1 MTASNHQIVVVGAGP
16 AGLAATL
23 ALRQA
28 GHEAICAGPPPE
40 PSAPDRR
47 TTALLEGSAQFLRRL
62 GVWDRLAPLAAP
74 LRTLRLIDRTGRLF
88 RAPDMQFEASET
100 GHDAFGYNVPN
111 IDLHRVL
118 LDALGESFLPTT
130 GVSGLVND
138 DGAAQLSL
146 GDGPALRADLVVG
159 ADGRQSFC
167 RERAGIG
174 VRRWSY
180 DQTAI
185 VCNFRHTRP
194 HHGACTEFHYPRGPF
209 TVVPLPGEASSLV
222 WVERPERSKR
232 LAAMND
238 EEFTGEVAARLDGL
252 LGDIV
257 ETGARG
263 AFPLSGLVAR
273 KLTDARLA
281 LVGEAAHVM
290 PPIGAQGL
298 NLGFRDAADL
308 ADCTAG
314 AADPGDP
321 KVLAAY
327 EARRRSDIFVRTLA
341 ADLLNRT
348 LISNSPI
355 LQLAR
360 GAGLM
365 ALSFAGPLRRLA
377 MRQGMTAA

>member
-1 MTASNHQIVVVGAGP
+1 
-16 AGLAATL
+16 
-23 ALRQA
+23 
-28 GHEAICAGPPPE
+28 
-40 PSAPDRR
+40 
-47 TTALLEGSAQFLRRL
+47 
-62 GVWDRLAPLAAP
+62 
-74 LRTLRLIDRTGRLF
+74 
-88 RAPDMQFEASET
+88 
-100 GHDAFGYNVPN
+100 
-111 IDLHRVL
+111 
-118 LDALGESFLPTT
+118 
-130 GVSGLVND
+130 
-138 DGAAQLSL
+138 
-146 GDGPALRADLVVG
+146 LRADLVVG

-167 RERAGIG
+167 RESAGIG

-180 DQTAI
+180 EQTAI

-194 HHGACTEFHYPRGPF
+194 HHGACTEFHYSSGPF

-222 WVERPERSKR
+222 WVERPDRAKH

-238 EEFTGEVAARLDGL
+238 EEFMGELAARLDGL
-252 LGDIV
+252 VGDIV

-273 KLTDARLA
+273 KLTAARLA

-360 GAGLM
+360 GAGLT
-365 ALSFAGPLRRLA
+365 ALSVAGPLRCLA